1 MALNTNTY
9 GYVID
14 PLFSFCDN
22 GGKTIANGYVRV
34 FRAGTSTPVL
44 TYRNFDGAFNA
55 ETIELD
61 NSGRTMTQVIASKGS
76 LYKVCVYDAEH
87 SQEDPILTVD
97 KVAVIGSSVNATNIV
112 QGLNDVA
119 GSGWVKSVAADDT
132 AEVSLDPTGVSDH
145 VETFAQFE
153 AHDQYKVPLVKDDGS
168 QADAKLGHLMLNTLQ
183 AMSILDSVGSASGT
197 DYVVLLVGGNPKIIS
212 VEDLAHAIA
221 TRNSLIVFEGSI
233 SPLSPPDGDE
243 VWQALD
249 DGFEVVL
256 HLTNV
261 GDTSYSMFHVFHE
274 EVVNGRVMKFGLVSS
289 SNVLTIVTY
298 SIDDS
303 APTPEWTV
311 TVQNRSLAYIES
323 LAPEWTSDDY
333 AKYKKGYL
341 VSHRGNIYRSVT
353 NTPSSTWV
361 ASEWEQTT
369 IADELAR
376 KGDSDMNTI
385 ELFATSA
392 CRYEFTGNVR
402 AATFSKVSEVLDF
415 KTLSTGVAAN
425 VSVGFKP
432 GEKINIVS
440 AKVKAGQAACLQ
452 SPAIA
457 SGVTGLCASLQFELV
472 ALDNTGDMV
481 GSTYIIA
488 YLKELDWNVFENK
501 GIELTTPST
510 LPAGATCFGFRYGG
524 TFSCDDYNIETAYVG
539 QTVTPELV
547 LEIATESETVV
558 DVATGTEIEY

>member
-14 PLFSFCDN
+14 PLFSFCDQ

-61 NSGRTMTQVIASKGS
+61 NSGRTMTQVIASKGD
-76 LYKVCVYDAEH
+76 LYKVCVYDADH

-97 KVAVIGSSVNATNIV
+97 KVAVIGSSVNATSIV

-119 GSGWVKSVAADDT
+119 GSGWIKSVAADDT
-132 AEVSLDPTGVSDH
+132 ADVSLDPTGVSDH

-153 AHDQYKVPLVKDDGS
+153 SHDQYKVPLVKNDGS

-183 AMSILDSVGSASGT
+183 AMSILDSVNSASGT
-197 DYVVLLVGGNPKIIS
+197 DYVVLLVGGNPKKIS

-221 TRNSLIVFEGSI
+221 TRNSIIVFEGSI
-233 SPLSPPDGDE
+233 SPLNPPDGDE

-256 HLTNV
+256 HLTTT
-261 GDTSYSMFHVFHE
+261 GDTSYSLFHVLHQ
-274 EVVNGRVMKFGLVSS
+274 EVVNGRIMKFGLVSA

-311 TVQNRSLAYIES
+311 TVQNRSLAYIEA
-323 LAPEWTSDDY
+323 LAPAWTSDDY

-341 VSHRGNIYRSVT
+341 VSHRGNIYRSKT

-361 ASEWEQTT
+361 ASEWELTT

-392 CRYEFTGNVR
+392 CSYEFTGNAR
-402 AATFSKVSEVLDF
+402 AATFSKGYEILDF

-425 VSVGFKP
+425 TSVGFKP
-432 GEKINIVS
+432 GDTVNIVS
-440 AKVKAGQAACLQ
+440 AKVKSGQAACLQ

-457 SGVTGLCASLQFELV
+457 SGVTGLCAALQFELI
-472 ALDNTGDMV
+472 ALDSAGHLV
-481 GSTYIIA
+481 STTSITVD
-488 YLKELDWNVFENK
+488 LKELDWNVFEKK
-501 GIELTTPST
+501 GIKLTMPST
-510 LPAGATCFGFRYGG
+510 LPAGATCFGFSYGG

-558 DVATGTEIEY
+558 DVATGTEIGY

>member
-14 PLFSFCDN
+14 PLFSFCGQ

-55 ETIELD
+55 ETIDLD

-112 QGLNDVA
+112 QGLDDVE
-119 GSGWVKSVAADDT
+119 GSGWIKSVAADDT

-168 QADAKLGHLMLNTLQ
+168 PADAKLGHLMLNTLQ
-183 AMSILDSVGSASGT
+183 AMSILDSVDSASGT
-197 DYVVLLVGGNPKIIS
+197 DYVVLLVGGNPKKIS

-261 GDTSYSMFHVFHE
+261 GDTSYSLFHVFHE
-274 EVVNGRVMKFGLVSS
+274 EVVNGRVMKFGLVSA

-311 TVQNRSLAYIES
+311 KVQNRSLAYIES

-341 VSHRGNIYRSVT
+341 VSHRGDIYRSVT

-376 KGDSDMNTI
+376 KGDDDMKTI
-385 ELFATSA
+385 ELFANSV
-392 CRYEFTGNVR
+392 CSYEFTGNAR
-402 AATFSKVSEVLDF
+402 AATFSKGYEILDF

-425 VSVGFKP
+425 ASVGFKA
-432 GEKINIVS
+432 GETINIVS

-457 SGVTGLCASLQFELV
+457 SGVTGLCAALQFELI
-472 ALDNTGDMV
+472 ALDSAGHWV
-481 GSTYIIA
+481 STTSITVD
-488 YLKELDWNVFENK
+488 LKELDWNVFEKK
-501 GIELTTPST
+501 GIKITTPAT
-510 LPAGATCFGFRYGG
+510 LPAGATCFGFSYGG
-524 TFSCDDYNIETAYVG
+524 TFSCDDYNIDTAYVG

-558 DVATGTEIEY
+558 DVATGMEIEY